1 MKFERLTFPNSTS
14 PHALPV
20 ANGLVCVYNPAM
32 KNAIVLVI
40 DRLNAGFLGPYGNTW
55 VETPCFNQLA
65 AESALFEFA
74 LSDSPDLP
82 TVYRSLWS
90 GLHAM
95 SGHRDVRGLA
105 ATASAAGIHTVLITD
120 DEQVATHPWAD
131 GFQEKI
137 AVPAPPVVEA
147 AAEIGQTQLARLLA
161 TAIDWLQA
169 TSASSAAPDCPF
181 LLWIHSCGMQGPWD
195 APFEFREQFADEDD
209 PAPPDFVAPPVRWVL
224 DDEDPDRLLGVQH
237 AYAGQIS
244 LLDSC
249 LEVFLEACQARPEDK
264 QPLLL
269 LTSPRGYPLGE
280 HRRIGPVDEAIYG
293 EHLHV
298 PCLIRYPDGS
308 HALVRCHELVQPSDL
323 FATLLDWFA
332 LAGASEAG
340 KELGPLPC
348 DERDSRCSL
357 DACSEPAPSSPF
369 RGGAN
374 WGQSLAKLLD
384 GQACSDRAAAVSGS
398 CRALRTPAWFL
409 HCDADSEC
417 GLFAK
422 PDDRWE
428 ANEVSDRC
436 RDLLPGLIALLD
448 EFQRAASTGETSQ
461 LSEIPQTI
469 ANNVR

>member
-1 MKFERLTFPNSTS
+1 
-14 PHALPV
+14 
-20 ANGLVCVYNPAM
+20 
-32 KNAIVLVI
+32 
-40 DRLNAGFLGPYGNTW
+40 
-55 VETPCFNQLA
+55 
-65 AESALFEFA
+65 
-74 LSDSPDLP
+74 
-82 TVYRSLWS
+82 
-90 GLHAM
+90 
-95 SGHRDVRGLA
+95 
-105 ATASAAGIHTVLITD
+105 
-120 DEQVATHPWAD
+120 
-131 GFQEKI
+131 
-137 AVPAPPVVEA
+137 
-147 AAEIGQTQLARLLA
+147 LA

-169 TSASSAAPDCPF
+169 TSASPATLDRPF

-195 APFEFREQFADEDD
+195 APSEYREQFADEDD
-209 PAPPDFVAPPVRWVL
+209 PAPPEFVAPPVRWVF
-224 DDEDPDRLLGVQH
+224 DDEDPDQLLGVQH

-249 LEVFLEACQARPEDK
+249 LEVFLEACQAGPEDS

-280 HRRIGPVDEAIYG
+280 HRGIGPVDEAIYG

-332 LAGASEAG
+332 
-340 KELGPLPC
+340 C
-348 DERDSRCSL
+348 
-357 DACSEPAPSSPF
+357 

-374 WGQSLAKLLD
+374 WGQSLARLLD
-384 GQACSDRAAAVSGS
+384 GQTGSDRAAAVSGS

-409 HCDADSEC
+409 HCTGDSKYE
-417 GLFAK
+417 LFAK

>member
-1 MKFERLTFPNSTS
+1 
-14 PHALPV
+14 
-20 ANGLVCVYNPAM
+20 M

-95 SGHRDVRGLA
+95 SGHRDVPGLA

-137 AVPAPPVVEA
+137 AVPAPPAVEA

-169 TSASSAAPDCPF
+169 AFASPTTLDRPF

-195 APFEFREQFADEDD
+195 APSEYREQFADEDD
-209 PAPPDFVAPPVRWVL
+209 PVPPEFVAPPVRWVL
-224 DDEDPDRLLGVQH
+224 DDEDPDQLLGVQH

-249 LEVFLEACQARPEDK
+249 LEVFLEACQAGPEDK

-323 FATLLDWFA
+323 FATMLDWFA
-332 LAGASEAG
+332 LAGAS
-340 KELGPLPC
+340 
-348 DERDSRCSL
+348 SL
-357 DACSEPAPSSPF
+357 DACSEPVPFSPF

-384 GQACSDRAAAVSGS
+384 GQARSDRAAAVSGS

-409 HCDADSEC
+409 HCTGDSIYE
-417 GLFAK
+417 LFAK

-428 ANEVSDRC
+428 ANEVCDRC